1 MSERSRHS
9 SSRATFTDSSAF
21 YALTDRDDANHEAAL
36 TIARELGRQ
45 RWTLYTTN
53 VVLIEQH
60 ALHLSRLGRDTALQS
75 LLLIDQSDI
84 RVVRVTLQDERG
96 AREILTRYT
105 DKAWSLADATSF
117 VVMERLGIRY
127 AFTFDSDFA
136 QYGFTVLAP
145 DLLLP

>member
-1 MSERSRHS
+1 MNRAPRHRALRSV
-9 SSRATFTDSSAF
+9 FTDSSAF

-36 TIARELGRQ
+36 AIARELGRQ
-45 RWTLYTTN
+45 RWILYTTN

-60 ALHLSRLGRDTALQS
+60 ALHLSRLGRAIALQA
-75 LLLIDQSDI
+75 LLLIDRSDI
-84 RVVRVTLQDERG
+84 RIVRVTAEDELA

-105 DKAWSLADATSF
+105 DKDWSLADATSF